1 MLGLDADASDSD
13 GEHMVFDPSCLRDA
27 SDFVSVDVRVVE
39 YKGRTLFHTKAFLMD
54 TMDCLKENILA
65 IIYAKTPAK
74 HFHRRMSMD
83 GFDLLYD
90 DKTMD
95 ESLTLHDYSDEGVS
109 VHTVALHLK
118 IKGGGLSRGVS
129 KHIVKSKGEKQVV
142 AGDANGFQTTF
153 NTCVQTCGNGNFSV
167 NRHCCVGCHGA
178 IWPLL
183 QCNSLKRLQHT
194 GRTIAPLLR
203 RIHLLLEPSAFH
215 AIFRTIHGGL
225 VEPECRDKPN
235 VCCYEARLVQL
246 FETFATQWEDN
257 CAFLRPHSSF
267 TFNF

>member
-1 MLGLDADASDSD
+1 
-13 GEHMVFDPSCLRDA
+13 
-27 SDFVSVDVRVVE
+27 
-39 YKGRTLFHTKAFLMD
+39 
-54 TMDCLKENILA
+54 
-65 IIYAKTPAK
+65 
-74 HFHRRMSMD
+74 MD

-90 DKTMD
+90 DTTMD

-129 KHIVKSKGEKQVV
+129 KRIVKSKGEKQVV

-153 NTCVQTCGNGNFSV
+153 NTCAQTCGNGNFSV

-183 QCNSLKRLQHT
+183 QCNSLKRWQHT

-203 RIHLLLEPSAFH
+203 PHSYAFIYSWNLQPFMPFSARSTVGWSSQSAETSQTCAAMRLVWCNSLKRLQH
-215 AIFRTIHGGL
+215 SGRTIA
-225 VEPECRDKPN
+225 P
-235 VCCYEARLVQL
+235 
-246 FETFATQWEDN
+246 F
-257 CAFLRPHSSF
+257 
-267 TFNF
+267 

>member
-1 MLGLDADASDSD
+1 MFLALLGLSKEGFRLNDDDLSKLKEKTERALAMDGTSSSEAEEEVSIATMLGLDADASDSD
-13 GEHMVFDPSCLRDA
+13 GEHMVFDPSRLRDA

-95 ESLTLHDYSDEGVS
+95 ESLTLHDDSDEGVS

-129 KHIVKSKGEKQVV
+129 KHIVKSRVRSKLWQAMPMDFRPLSIHAFRPAEM
-142 AGDANGFQTTF
+142 AI
-153 NTCVQTCGNGNFSV
+153 SV
-167 NRHCCVGCHGA
+167 SIAIAVWGA
-178 IWPLL
+178 M
-183 QCNSLKRLQHT
+183 
-194 GRTIAPLLR
+194 AP
-203 RIHLLLEPSAFH
+203 F
-215 AIFRTIHGGL
+215 G
-225 VEPECRDKPN
+225 
-235 VCCYEARLVQL
+235 CCYN
-246 FETFATQWEDN
+246 AT
-257 CAFLRPHSSF
+257 L
-267 TFNF
+267 